1 MIRRNLNHGGDRM
14 HQRRLAISM
23 LDGGVLL
30 AGYYGWMHKDD
41 ISTDY
46 EPYNLSHYQDGSY
59 IADGLKITCS
69 GDAMDNPNAKDGR
82 FIKDNA
88 HPDAYGSYQIC
99 A

>member
-1 MIRRNLNHGGDRM
+1 MSKRNLNHDGDRM
-14 HQRRLAISM
+14 YQRRLAISM
-23 LDGGVLL
+23 LAGGVLL
-30 AGYYGWMHKDD
+30 TGYYGWMHKDD
-41 ISTDY
+41 ISTGY
-46 EPYNLSHYQDGSY
+46 EPYNYSHYQDGSY